1 MLNRAAL
8 RPSALRPRLKAAD
21 FQQALGNRP
30 VARSAHFTVHFAA
43 PTVNLVPRAAASRAR
58 ASACPDELSTGTP
71 PEVVEPVDVC
81 AEGNWPGALVWRLG
95 LVLPKR
101 MARRS
106 VTRSLIKHQAREL
119 WRLHAP
125 ALLQAGWL
133 TPAQPAG
140 NWVLRLK
147 APWPKQ
153 EFPSAASEPL
163 KLAVQAELQAMLAH
177 LARGVHKSSP
187 RPPRPE
193 GSA

>member
-8 RPSALRPRLKAAD
+8 RPTALRPRLNAAD
-21 FQQALGNRP
+21 FKQALGTRP

-43 PTVNLVPRAAASRAR
+43 PPVNLAPRPPRQGVAADDIPA
-58 ASACPDELSTGTP
+58 DLSTAGST
-71 PEVVEPVDVC
+71 ETVEPVDAGV
-81 AEGNWPGALVWRLG
+81 AAWPGALVWRLG

-125 ALLQAGWL
+125 ALIQAGWVH
-133 TPAQPAG
+133 PGQPAG

-163 KLAVQAELQAMLAH
+163 KQAVRLELQAMLGY
-177 LARGVHKSSP
+177 LARGA
-187 RPPRPE
+187 
-193 GSA
+193 GA

>member
-21 FQQALGNRP
+21 FQQALGTRP

-43 PTVNLVPRAAASRAR
+43 PAVNLVPRAPRS
-58 ASACPDELSTGTP
+58 PDLSTGTP
-71 PEVVEPVDVC
+71 GEEVEPVDVC
-81 AEGNWPGALVWRLG
+81 SEGTWPGALVWRLG

-119 WRLHAP
+119 WRQHAP
-125 ALLQAGWL
+125 ALLQAGWV
-133 TPAQPAG
+133 TPVQPAG
-140 NWVLRLK
+140 DWVLRLK

-153 EFPSAASEPL
+153 DYPSAASEPL
-163 KLAVQAELQAMLAH
+163 KLAVQAELQSMLRH
-177 LARGVHKSSP
+177 LAKGVQTPATRSEP
-187 RPPRPE
+187 RVRQE
-193 GSA
+193 ASA